1 MNTLNDVP
9 LSDYE
14 VHMICNAISTELT
27 KNNDLTDGYRL
38 ELDVLYDRLQAIRDI
53 LS

>member
-9 LSDYE
+9 LSADE
-14 VHMICNAISTELT
+14 VHMICNAISTELIT
-27 KNNDLTDGYRL
+27 NKELTEEYRL
-38 ELDVLYDRLQAIRDI
+38 ELDVLYDRLQAIEEI